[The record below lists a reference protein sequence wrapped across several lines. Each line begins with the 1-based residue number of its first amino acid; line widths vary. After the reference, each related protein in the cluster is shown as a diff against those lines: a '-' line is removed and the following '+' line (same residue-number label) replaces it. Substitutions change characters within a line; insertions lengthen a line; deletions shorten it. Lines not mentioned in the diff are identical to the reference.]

1 MPVIV
6 LFLDAAL
13 FLKGVQKSHMIFL
26 DEDLSDF
33 LNSILEYDTRRKV
46 IRDSLVI

>member
-33 LNSILEYDTRRKV
+33 LNSIFRFDTRCKA
-46 IRDSLVI
+46 IRDLLVI